1 MSNYPYPNGLHVA
14 DALIMACGAGFA
26 ENGREAKM
34 TFQDL
39 IKQNFV
45 PADTI
50 DPAWPT
56 SAIPSV
62 SSIILGK
69 THFQI

>member
-1 MSNYPYPNGLHVA
+1 
-14 DALIMACGAGFA
+14 MACGAGFA

-34 TFQDL
+34 AFQDL